1 MRGRLKSWSSSFS
14 EASATRRPPSALVYR
29 APACIASYAWRKR
42 GSITNSRPAMPEPA
56 PARDTVPQAPP
67 DQDRAELDWSVL
79 EKLFNAAMDLE
90 PSERTAFL
98 AEASP
103 DDTGM
108 RDEVLSLVL
117 AYERATGKMENA
129 VRHSAARAAEEQQP
143 AAGDRV
149 GPYQL
154 VRRLGFG
161 GMGAVYLAIRAD
173 DQYRKE
179 VAVKFLHFT
188 LATPEMLQR
197 FRGERQIL
205 ASLEH
210 PNIAR
215 LLDGG
220 TTVSG
225 LPYVVMEYVDGQ
237 PIDEYCAR
245 LSLQRS
251 NCSDRYARR
260 CITRTAAWW
269 CIGTLSPGTFW

>member
-79 EKLFNAAMDLE
+79 EKLFNAAMDRE

-117 AYERATGKMENA
+117 AYERAT
-129 VRHSAARAAEEQQP
+129 
-143 AAGDRV
+143 DRKRTRLNSS
-149 GPYQL
+149 PL
-154 VRRLGFG
+154 V
-161 GMGAVYLAIRAD
+161 I
-173 DQYRKE
+173 
-179 VAVKFLHFT
+179 
-188 LATPEMLQR
+188 
-197 FRGERQIL
+197 
-205 ASLEH
+205 S
-210 PNIAR
+210 
-215 LLDGG
+215 
-220 TTVSG
+220 
-225 LPYVVMEYVDGQ
+225 
-237 PIDEYCAR
+237 
-245 LSLQRS
+245 
-251 NCSDRYARR
+251 
-260 CITRTAAWW
+260 
-269 CIGTLSPGTFW
+269 